1 MGGVYGVGVFG
12 GISRRPVEQYSFTI
26 TFGCAPDRVE
36 ELRKAALDLIESV
49 KKDGISADIAAKVRE
64 QEIRDRETALRENG
78 FWLAALLESAR
89 FSDDPKLITH

>member
-1 MGGVYGVGVFG
+1 LREVLREDMGGVYGVGVFG

-49 KKDGISADIAAKVRE
+49 KKDGISTDIAAKVRE
-64 QEIRDRETALRENG
+64 SR
-78 FWLAALLESAR
+78 LAIAKRRCAKTDSG
-89 FSDDPKLITH
+89 